1 MKVATTLFLKIAVI
15 LIGIIVMVLCIFLV
29 PALADEVAN
38 FLGGHSIK
46 YVIFT
51 LLYGGA
57 LPFYF
62 ALYQAVKLLSYIDKN
77 ITFSELS
84 VRTLKRV
91 KYCAISI
98 CGLHFLGLPLYYL
111 VADKDDAPGL
121 IFVGLIIPFASLV
134 IAIFS
139 AVLQRLLQDAINIKS
154 ENDLTV

>member
-1 MKVATTLFLKIAVI
+1 M
-15 LIGIIVMVLCIFLV
+15 
-29 PALADEVAN
+29 
-38 FLGGHSIK
+38 
-46 YVIFT
+46 
-51 LLYGGA
+51 
-57 LPFYF
+57 
-62 ALYQAVKLLSYIDKN
+62 
-77 ITFSELS
+77 
-84 VRTLKRV
+84 RV

-121 IFVGLIIPFASLV
+121 VFVGLIIPFASLI